1 MRQVLLQLGYDQSYP
16 TPIYCDN
23 EAAIRIVNDNQ
34 MPTDRI
40 RHLEIC
46 WFAIQDWCENKEI
59 ILNHLPGIHMP
70 SDAQTKPLGWV
81 LHTRHC
87 RQMMGHHH

>member
-1 MRQVLLQLGYDQSYP
+1 MQLGYDQSYP

-23 EAAIRIVNDNQ
+23 EAAIRIVNDNR
-34 MPTDRI
+34 MPTDCI

-59 ILNHLPGIHMP
+59 ILKHLPGIHMP

-87 RQMMGHHH
+87 CQMMGHHQ

>member
-1 MRQVLLQLGYDQSYP
+1 MQLGYDQSCP

-23 EAAIRIVNDNQ
+23 EAAIRIINDNR

-40 RHLEIC
+40 RHLEIR

-59 ILNHLPGIHMP
+59 ILEHLPGIHMP
-70 SDAQTKPLGWV
+70 SDAQTKPLAWI
-81 LHTRHC
+81 LHNRHC
-87 RQMMGHHH
+87 RQMMGHHR